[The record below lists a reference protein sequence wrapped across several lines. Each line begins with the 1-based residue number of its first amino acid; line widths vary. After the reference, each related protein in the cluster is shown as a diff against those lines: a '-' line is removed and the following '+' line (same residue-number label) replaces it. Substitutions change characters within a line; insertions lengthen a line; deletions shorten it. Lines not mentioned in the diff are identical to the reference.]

1 MAIET
6 FKIAYV
12 QSPQYLQDFITFKDS
27 FYNFRY
33 TNLLD
38 LPRAKTTRYGTN
50 SFIYQAA
57 KLWNSLTEDARKI
70 TSFNDFK
77 HFMKSWNGAVC
88 RCALCK

>member
-1 MAIET
+1 MAIEA
-6 FKIAYV
+6 FIIAYG
-12 QSPQYLQDFITFKDS
+12 QSPQYLQDFIAFKDS
-27 FYNFRY
+27 SYNFRH

-50 SFIYQAA
+50 SFIYQEA
-57 KLWNSLTEDARKI
+57 KLWNSLPEEARKI

-77 HFMKSWNGAVC
+77 HYIKSWNRAVC